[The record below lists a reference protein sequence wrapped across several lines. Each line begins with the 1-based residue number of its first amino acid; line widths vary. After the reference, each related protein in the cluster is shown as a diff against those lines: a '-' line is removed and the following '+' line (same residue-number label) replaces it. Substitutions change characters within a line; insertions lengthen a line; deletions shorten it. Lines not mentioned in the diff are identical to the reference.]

1 MNSHVCAQ
9 ERGVIMAETAK
20 KNKSPTKTK
29 KESKKKLL
37 EKERLEVRNS
47 IEESLKSQL
56 LSSGNTEEYA
66 NDMVND
72 YLFFYD
78 LKNKLQDDIN
88 KNGVRVKYKNG
99 NGLSTEKDNAS
110 VSNLLKV
117 NSQMLKILTD
127 LNLKDPT
134 YSPSN
139 KGADPGGLLSRD

>member
-1 MNSHVCAQ
+1 
-9 ERGVIMAETAK
+9 
-20 KNKSPTKTK
+20 
-29 KESKKKLL
+29 
-37 EKERLEVRNS
+37 
-47 IEESLKSQL
+47 
-56 LSSGNTEEYA
+56 A

-78 LKNKLQDDIN
+78 LKNELQDDIN

-99 NGLSTEKDNAS
+99 NGLATEKDNAS

-134 YSPSN
+134 SLPSS
-139 KGADPGGLLSRD
+139 KGADPSGLLSRD